1 MLNQEKKEIYA
12 QQVKKFMK
20 KNDLYFIRNNER
32 IRKKLRMN
40 HIELTYALQYLNKI
54 GFLEPWS
61 NKVYQL
67 SHN

>member
-20 KNDLYFIRNNER
+20 KNDVHFIRNNER

-40 HIELTYALQYLNKI
+40 QIELAYALRYLDKI

-61 NKVYQL
+61 DKVYEV